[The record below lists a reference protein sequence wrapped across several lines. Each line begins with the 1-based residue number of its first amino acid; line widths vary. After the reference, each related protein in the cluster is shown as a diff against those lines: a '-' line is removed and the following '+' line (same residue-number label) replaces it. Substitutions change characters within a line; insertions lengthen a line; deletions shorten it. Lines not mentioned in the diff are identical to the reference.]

1 MFHPLPAPQDT
12 DHPDLFPSQPP
23 FRQHAQG
30 RHHRDARG
38 NHRIEYVDDIGRD
51 GFREF
56 RVVFDRLEGG
66 FIAKEAEVE
75 DGGVGEEV

>member
-30 RHHRDARG
+30 SDDRAARG
-38 NHRIEYVDDIGRD
+38 DHRVENVDDIGRD
-51 GFREF
+51 GFWEF
-56 RVVFDRLEGG
+56 RVVFDGLEGG
-66 FIAKEAEVE
+66 FVSEETEVE
-75 DGGVGEEV
+75 DGSIGEEV